1 MLMSSP
7 FQTLVIC
14 LGYVYFV
21 KLLGPRIMTSRTP
34 MELKGLLIVYNLFQV
49 LFNAWGVYQVTER
62 L

>member
-1 MLMSSP
+1 MSSP

-21 KLLGPRIMTSRTP
+21 KVFGPRIMASRKP
-34 MELKGLLIVYNLFQV
+34 MDLKGLLIVYNLCQV
-49 LFNAWGVYQVTER
+49 LVNAWAVYQVTER